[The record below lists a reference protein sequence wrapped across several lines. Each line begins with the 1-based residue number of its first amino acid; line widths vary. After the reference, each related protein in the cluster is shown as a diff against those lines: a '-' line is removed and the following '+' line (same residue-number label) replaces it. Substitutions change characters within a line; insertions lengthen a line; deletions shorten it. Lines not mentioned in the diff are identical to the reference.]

1 MSFPETYVRKIKNV
15 DVELVKPSFND
26 NNNNSLQNSTCYQL
40 TTKTVN
46 FKIVQI

>member
-1 MSFPETYVRKIKNV
+1 MYEKLKTLTSA
-15 DVELVKPSFND
+15 ELVKPSFND

-40 TTKTVN
+40 TTKTAN